1 MANKIKISNMLSNLI
16 WSVKNVFNF
25 NRVYFACLC
34 INSILDGFVPVVVL
48 IIIQRVID
56 AIQYHT
62 DNLQN
67 IIRLIVIL
75 SIFELVSQLFQIFT
89 QLKIENY
96 ELEFDSY
103 FHEKILRKISF
114 LDCKDFENS
123 KTYNLINRTQYDAN
137 VGILGSIKIIFSLIS
152 TAISSISYIIII
164 FKYSII
170 IFLIV
175 VIPPIVRYFFEKKY
189 NIIEYN
195 VEKNNTEL
203 FRRSSYISY
212 LLTNSEH
219 FKEIKIFHLFDF
231 FIDRYKHIRKQ
242 CNNDLIK
249 VHNKRAI
256 SYGIISILEIFIDF
270 IITLSILIKAF
281 NNIISI
287 GAFVLY
293 SNSIDNLKSNI
304 VSLFSQISY
313 LYKNS
318 AMIEQI
324 REFFDMDNENIQEDG
339 IVIENIKSIELI
351 GVSYKYYRQTE
362 YALNNINIKIE
373 AGETL
378 VFMGY
383 NGSGKSTL
391 MKIIMGIYNDYEGE
405 IFVNGINRKNINLK
419 SYRDRVSVLFQDYI
433 KYETNIYENISY
445 GNLTNTS
452 EELIDETMKKVCL
465 ENLKNLKNQ
474 QLGYQ
479 FNEGLQLSIGQWQK
493 IALGRSIIGTSDLYI
508 FDEPNSSIDLKS
520 ESIMLN
526 TIINDSNDKI
536 KLFII
541 HRFNKIVEKAESIIT
556 LQDGKILEKGSHQQL
571 IHNKGLYYELYSL
584 QNEIIKS

>member
-1 MANKIKISNMLSNLI
+1 MANKIKISQMLSNLT
-16 WSVKNVFNF
+16 WSVKNVFNY

-34 INSILDGFVPVVVL
+34 INSVLDGFVPVVTL

-62 DNLQN
+62 DNIQN
-67 IIRLIVIL
+67 IIKLIVIL
-75 SIFELVSQLFQIFT
+75 TIFELVSQLLQIFT

-103 FHEKILRKISF
+103 FHEKILRKISL

-164 FKYSII
+164 FKYSIV

-175 VIPPIVRYFFEKKY
+175 IILPIVRYFFEKRY
-189 NIIEYN
+189 NIIEYDI
-195 VEKNNTEL
+195 EKNNTEL
-203 FRRSSYISY
+203 SRRSSYISY

-219 FKEIKIFHLFDF
+219 FKEIKIFHLFNF
-231 FIDRYKHIRKQ
+231 FIDRYQRIRKQ

-249 VHNKRAI
+249 VHNKRAL
-256 SYGIISILEIFIDF
+256 SNGILYILEAFIDF
-270 IITLSILIKAF
+270 IITLSILLKAF

-405 IFVNGINRKNINLK
+405 IFVNGINRKKLNLK

-465 ENLKNLKNQ
+465 QNLKNLKNQ

-479 FNEGLQLSIGQWQK
+479 FNEGLQLSVGQWQK

-541 HRFNKIVEKAESIIT
+541 HRFNKIVEKAELIIT
-556 LQDGKILEKGSHQQL
+556 LRDGKIMEKGSHQQL

-584 QNEIIKS
+584 QNEIIKP